1 MQTILFLYQISLKSL
16 TVGKYFISKTPAL
29 KIVSSIIAFVN
40 ILVMY

>member
-1 MQTILFLYQISLKSL
+1 MQTILYDYTYL